1 MTPMK
6 RLAVYFL
13 ALLLA
18 LPASAQ
24 FRSGL
29 AGLDDSETAR
39 AMREHVTTLSAASLE
54 GRKAGS
60 EGEREAAAYVDAQL
74 RGYGVDLL
82 SPRDGDLFGVAREG
96 GDTLRSRNV
105 FGVVEGYDAKL
116 RDRFIVVGARLD
128 NLGVNT
134 MTVNGVPTDQIYYGA
149 NGNASGLA
157 MMLELARMVAGK
169 PHLFRR
175 SILFVAFGASRE
187 TFAGSWYFL
196 NRSFA
201 DTDRI
206 DGMINLDMLG
216 TGSDSFCA
224 YTGSNADMDQ
234 LLRAMQGN
242 LQPVYPA
249 VTAAE
254 PYPSD
259 HRAFYAKEIP
269 SVFFSTGAY
278 PEHDTDRDTG
288 GIIDYESMERELEY
302 IYAFTRTLANAD
314 QAPLFRSEEAARKY
328 DDGKTYDYYDCDQP
342 PTFMGHAD
350 PKYFLERWVY
360 QYLRYPQGA
369 VEQGIQGRVIVNFVV
384 DTDGKVVE
392 AEIGRSAGMM
402 LDEEALRVVNA
413 SPKWKPG
420 KIRGRKVRASISIP
434 VEFKLEKK
442 SSRNTIGIK
451 K

>member
-224 YTGSNADMDQ
+224 YTG
-234 LLRAMQGN
+234 
-242 LQPVYPA
+242 
-249 VTAAE
+249 
-254 PYPSD
+254 
-259 HRAFYAKEIP
+259 
-269 SVFFSTGAY
+269 FSTGAY